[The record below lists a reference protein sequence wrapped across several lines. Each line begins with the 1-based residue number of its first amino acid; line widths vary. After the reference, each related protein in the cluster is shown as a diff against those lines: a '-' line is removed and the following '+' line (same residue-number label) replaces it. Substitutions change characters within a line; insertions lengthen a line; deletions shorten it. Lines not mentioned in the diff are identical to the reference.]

1 MAELE
6 NPAAAKQKP
15 LLQEACVWL
24 NIRLPGICYASK
36 LFYLNL
42 RLNVKTSEEKRW
54 YAWG

>member
-1 MAELE
+1 MAEQE

-36 LFYLNL
+36 LFLFKFEVECEN
-42 RLNVKTSEEKRW
+42 
-54 YAWG
+54 